1 MEINMT
7 ENVWTID
14 ELIALTD
21 KVQTGETTYNGK
33 TLVFQYCELTEGEE
47 PKHSFP
53 DKGATHEEEQEAY
66 KKIGEHRILAM
77 IKKANEKNPDG
88 VVVTEENWTKL
99 PSTVRW
105 GISNSILG
113 STDDASF
120 RSMDDN
126 SA

>member
-1 MEINMT
+1 
-7 ENVWTID
+7 
-14 ELIALTD
+14 
-21 KVQTGETTYNGK
+21 
-33 TLVFQYCELTEGEE
+33 
-47 PKHSFP
+47 
-53 DKGATHEEEQEAY
+53 
-66 KKIGEHRILAM
+66 M

-113 STDDASF
+113 SADDASF
-120 RSMDDN
+120 RSVDDD

>member
-1 MEINMT
+1 
-7 ENVWTID
+7 
-14 ELIALTD
+14 
-21 KVQTGETTYNGK
+21 
-33 TLVFQYCELTEGEE
+33 
-47 PKHSFP
+47 
-53 DKGATHEEEQEAY
+53 
-66 KKIGEHRILAM
+66 M